1 MVNNRRNLGKSK
13 KIFYLTFIF
22 LIFLELNIV
31 NNSKSYAQS
40 SENVGIGTNTPD
52 NSAILDLD
60 VNSMTTKRGLLIPR
74 VTAAQRNSIT
84 NPATGLIIYVT
95 DDNNFYYNAGTPASP
110 NWIALVSAVAN
121 IPFEKIASGTNTS
134 ATMTVGNGAALLPSG
149 TGYIQANRFV
159 GTGSISDAVDLTTN
173 EVNGILPISKG
184 GTNLSTIP
192 INGQILIGNG
202 TNYSL
207 NTLTAGT
214 GINISNGSGT
224 IQISTVSNAID
235 HNALLN
241 VQLAGSGV
249 QYGHISDQAQTIAGA
264 KTFSSNIIAPTYSST
279 ISSGTAPFTVN
290 SQTLVT
296 NLNADLLDGKNASDF
311 LEHGNTGDLTTTTA
325 GVSITGGTGAVI
337 GTGTTVNIVTA
348 SSTATGLLSSTDWTT
363 FNGKE
368 NVLTFSTP
376 LSRSGNAVSIG
387 QATSTTS
394 GYLSSTDWN
403 TFNDKQDAMAR
414 GDLTTTTAGVSIT
427 GGTGAVIGTGTTVNI
442 ATASSTATGLL
453 SSTDWT
459 TFNGKENVLTF
470 STPLSRSGNAVSI
483 GQATSTTSGYLSS
496 TDWNTFNDKLGNG
509 STAGGDLSGIYP
521 NPTVSKIQGNAV
533 STSIPSNGQ
542 VLKWNSAQSR
552 WEPANE
558 GAGGTVTS
566 VALSLPSEFN
576 ITGSPITTSGTI
588 TGQWATENQHYI
600 FAAPIASS
608 GTPTF
613 RLLDTSDIPG
623 LNASKIT
630 SGTLPVNRGGSGASS
645 LTGMLKGNGT
655 DAFTGITAKA
665 GQMTY
670 WSDNNTIAGDDSLS
684 WDATNNKLTI
694 GGDLV
699 VTGIIDPKAL
709 ILIPQNIQPST
720 KEGAIYYDNN
730 EKKLK
735 IQTNSGTETII
746 SGSVAGNNWM
756 LSGNSGTD
764 STTHFIGTTDEQAL
778 VLKTNN
784 TERVHIS
791 KNGKFF
797 INNPTNTPDSIQ
809 VSIVGDT
816 KIDGDLVVTGKID
829 PSTIDMIPLSTSP
842 SSPQTGT
849 IYFDNTSKSL
859 NVYNGTKWSEMSR
872 DPVVARAYL
881 SSDKTISNTTE
892 TKVNFDSESFDPTNS
907 FSDGKFTA
915 PVDGYYQ
922 ISATLCTRLN
932 INTTNY
938 TVSIMKK
945 NGSEIGRGT
954 IYAPTTNST
963 GNLKNNTTTVNDI
976 VYLST
981 GDYIEIYLYGF
992 TNSNPPNITLYGGT
1006 SLTYISINLIK

>member
-1 MVNNRRNLGKSK
+1 M
-13 KIFYLTFIF
+13 
-22 LIFLELNIV
+22 
-31 NNSKSYAQS
+31 
-40 SENVGIGTNTPD
+40 
-52 NSAILDLD
+52 
-60 VNSMTTKRGLLIPR
+60 
-74 VTAAQRNSIT
+74 
-84 NPATGLIIYVT
+84 
-95 DDNNFYYNAGTPASP
+95 
-110 NWIALVSAVAN
+110 
-121 IPFEKIASGTNTS
+121 
-134 ATMTVGNGAALLPSG
+134 
-149 TGYIQANRFV
+149 
-159 GTGSISDAVDLTTN
+159 
-173 EVNGILPISKG
+173 
-184 GTNLSTIP
+184 
-192 INGQILIGNG
+192 
-202 TNYSL
+202 
-207 NTLTAGT
+207 
-214 GINISNGSGT
+214 
-224 IQISTVSNAID
+224 
-235 HNALLN
+235 
-241 VQLAGSGV
+241 
-249 QYGHISDQAQTIAGA
+249 
-264 KTFSSNIIAPTYSST
+264 
-279 ISSGTAPFTVN
+279 
-290 SQTLVT
+290 
-296 NLNADLLDGKNASDF
+296 
-311 LEHGNTGDLTTTTA
+311 
-325 GVSITGGTGAVI
+325 
-337 GTGTTVNIVTA
+337 
-348 SSTATGLLSSTDWTT
+348 
-363 FNGKE
+363 
-368 NVLTFSTP
+368 
-376 LSRSGNAVSIG
+376 
-387 QATSTTS
+387 
-394 GYLSSTDWN
+394 
-403 TFNDKQDAMAR
+403 
-414 GDLTTTTAGVSIT
+414 
-427 GGTGAVIGTGTTVNI
+427 
-442 ATASSTATGLL
+442 
-453 SSTDWT
+453 
-459 TFNGKENVLTF
+459 
-470 STPLSRSGNAVSI
+470 
-483 GQATSTTSGYLSS
+483 
-496 TDWNTFNDKLGNG
+496 
-509 STAGGDLSGIYP
+509 
-521 NPTVSKIQGNAV
+521 
-533 STSIPSNGQ
+533 
-542 VLKWNSAQSR
+542 
-552 WEPANE
+552 
-558 GAGGTVTS
+558 
-566 VALSLPSEFN
+566 
-576 ITGSPITTSGTI
+576 
-588 TGQWATENQHYI
+588 
-600 FAAPIASS
+600 
-608 GTPTF
+608 
-613 RLLDTSDIPG
+613 
-623 LNASKIT
+623 
-630 SGTLPVNRGGSGASS
+630 
-645 LTGMLKGNGT
+645 
-655 DAFTGITAKA
+655 
-665 GQMTY
+665 
-670 WSDNNTIAGDDSLS
+670 S